1 MTEKMF
7 YMGADAEFGWFGS
20 HIGHFISN
28 AAHVAGREIGHVTH
42 AVTSATGAVTG
53 LITKIPIVGAPLH
66 TVMSAA
72 YNATMSPLRNTV
84 DAAIH
89 GRRLDRA
96 IMATLHDEVK
106 SVKDV
111 APYAKMVL
119 QATGVGAGITGA
131 LAMGSAIAN
140 GQRLDKALVAG
151 AINAMPGGAM
161 AQAAASAAYEGVKAA
176 ATGAKLDISHISG
189 TLLNSLPIPP
199 AAKEALMAGTAA
211 TGAVVGGKSLTTA
224 ISDATLKQ
232 AMAQLPP
239 DVAKAYHAGL
249 AMGTAAVAQAHRATE
264 LVSPAVVNKL
274 VESGIQAAKAV
285 PALGEARKLAGTGTR
300 GFDLAQ
306 GLLGQHSKTF
316 DIIHLRESLTNPADQ
331 KGFDIA
337 LAAKIGLVTQPMR
350 GTLSP
355 GAQAGRAIAQGV
367 QGMPHPQNQASILS
381 TLHGNASAAV
391 GAKLATSQAA
401 IAKESWPV
409 KFLHALGFKLGHNHA
424 TV

>member
-1 MTEKMF
+1 MTKPVF
-7 YMGADAEFGWFGS
+7 YMGSDAEFGWFGS

-28 AAHVAGREIGHVTH
+28 AAHAAGREIGHVTH
-42 AVTSATGAVTG
+42 AVTSATGAVTH

-66 TVMSAA
+66 TIMSAA

-89 GRRLDRA
+89 GKRLDRA
-96 IMATLHDEVK
+96 LMATIHDEVK

-176 ATGAKLDISHISG
+176 ATGQKLDISHISG
-189 TLLNSLPIPP
+189 TLLNSLPIPDV
-199 AAKEALMAGTAA
+199 AKSALMAGTQV
-211 TGAVVGGKSLTTA
+211 TGSVVGGKPLAGA
-224 ISDATLKQ
+224 ISDAALKQ
-232 AMAQLPP
+232 AMNTLPP

-249 AMGTAAVAQAHRATE
+249 AMGTAAVAQAHRAAE
-264 LVSPAVVNKL
+264 LVSPAVLNKL
-274 VESGIQAAKAV
+274 VESGIQAAKTV
-285 PALGEARKLAGTGTR
+285 PAIGEARKLAGAGTK

-331 KGFDIA
+331 KGFDMG

-355 GAQAGRAIAQGV
+355 GAQAGRAIAQGI
-367 QGMPHPQNQASILS
+367 QGMPHPGNQASIMA
-381 TLHGNASAAV
+381 TLHANPSAAV
-391 GAKLATSQAA
+391 GAKVATSQAA
-401 IAKESWPV
+401 VAKEAWYYRMA
-409 KFLHALGFKLGHNHA
+409 HALGFKLGHNHVHA
-424 TV
+424 